1 MLNLNIIETDVH
13 IFLECTISRAVWHCI
28 NQRLRQAHLD
38 VIEVN
43 ESIILYKKEM
53 GKPQSHLI
61 SEVNWALWRNRCS
74 NVYDDTLN
82 SHVSVLKILFNRLKS
97 ISKVDKVILSIRAY
111 NNRWLGLNQVIEA
124 LGE

>member
-1 MLNLNIIETDVH
+1 MKVLFFIKK
-13 IFLECTISRAVWHCI
+13 RW
-28 NQRLRQAHLD
+28 
-38 VIEVN
+38 VN
-43 ESIILYKKEM
+43 H
-53 GKPQSHLI
+53 SHLI